1 MENRNRIRTVV
12 LLASPLLLFLILLLP
27 YSWVN
32 RTFLVEWFGCGC
44 PKVDAF
50 GQTITPDFNAND
62 FTELFWLFIAACA
75 TVLSVFFS
83 KKIPKEKL
91 WLRILYVAGMLAA
104 SLWIAC
110 RFIQMMM
117 WN

>member
-1 MENRNRIRTVV
+1 MENRKRIRTVV
-12 LLASPLLLFLILLLP
+12 LLTSPLLLFLVLLLP

-44 PKVDAF
+44 PKVDAL
-50 GQTITPDFNAND
+50 GQIITPDFNAND
-62 FTELFWLFIAACA
+62 FTALFWLFIAACA
-75 TVLSVFFS
+75 TVLAVFSS

-91 WLRILYVAGMLAA
+91 WLKVLYVVGIFAA
-104 SLWIAC
+104 SVLIAW
-110 RFIQMMM
+110 RFTQMMM